1 MRGEIEHWLTG
12 RKRVLM
18 ISVVLVL
25 IAGAWVW
32 LLLLS
37 QPEIQERRMPR
48 IQAQWRKLLPL
59 RVALQTVVMDE
70 KQTQAFSPLNLPAT
84 GAALMAWRP
93 MGGGGEMQLEVGWQA
108 VPALFSW
115 LASCGMR
122 VTAFSMQP
130 ENQVLR
136 LTLQLEAEDAP

>member
-1 MRGEIEHWLTG
+1 
-12 RKRVLM
+12 
-18 ISVVLVL
+18 
-25 IAGAWVW
+25 
-32 LLLLS
+32 
-37 QPEIQERRMPR
+37 MPR